1 MRVTGDFEKRCAGG
15 TEVDEAMGDI
25 PSRQNIL
32 CKVSEIGGYKVY
44 LWNWKKAKVA
54 RVEMEEETG
63 ARMFKIT
70 IAKQCIQPKC
80 PLTDE

>member
-44 LWNWKKAKVA
+44 L
-54 RVEMEEETG
+54 
-63 ARMFKIT
+63 
-70 IAKQCIQPKC
+70 
-80 PLTDE
+80 